1 MSSAFFQPSF
11 AGSSTIVMIAVIV
24 LVMAVGLALFLFARW
39 SMQRRESEGHMRD
52 QMLEMERDAQ
62 FAAAAERIPV
72 SRRPVEVA
80 HEIASLLREHVS
92 LSVLAI
98 YAGSSTS
105 QTLSD
110 ALASS
115 DTDDA
120 KKPDSSLPSSISAS
134 MVAEHQRPA
143 MVRQSIFWPL
153 NPSDFEAPKAQPPS
167 PAQDAVPAEVRTV
180 AEAFVADEGY
190 VENQLKTAV
199 VGSPLVE
206 TVPGLEQ
213 NNGAKQLEQANSWAS
228 NAAYSVQPRSDEN
241 VMILPWHGPFN
252 WNGLIVASSRATT
265 PESLDRHRDT
275 LNGLT
280 DKLAVALE
288 FELSDE
294 HTEANSERASRTA
307 DFSRAVISC
316 LEHQSPLDSIVQE
329 VAHLVSSDSAAM
341 WRVDKSGGMIRVV
354 ALHGLEAEFLPLPV
368 GQGLAG
374 NVAQSGEVL
383 AIEDAPSDSRC
394 IFPREARESGVVS
407 YLGAPLVSDDKMLGV
422 IEVHSAE
429 RRSWTKSERLALE
442 SAAKIISE
450 FVKSTDS
457 KGNRLRVESAYLG
470 LSESLQRLRS
480 AEEVKEAVVEVLG
493 AALGASRVMI
503 VELKNN
509 HPEPVAHEYHQ
520 PSVQS
525 AKGTVFGDAFVT
537 GIAESKGSEPITI
550 SNSLEHS
557 LSGKE
562 VAAQLELQSEL
573 AARVIVDGKTHAIV
587 YVHQCDRQR
596 EWDHEEIEFAERVAQ
611 QLALSLTNIQ
621 VLETAY
627 GDARQ
632 AQAVARQAQ
641 ADAQRATEI
650 SREAPTRIQELER
663 KLAAV
668 EQSLTQ
674 SRTAEEQAR
683 VMLAQT
689 NGLESKARAEADVS
703 RRVETE
709 VRQQLQRLQEEHK
722 QAQGSARQLLE
733 INRLKSEFI
742 VNAGHEMEASLQSVL
757 GLAELLERGSY
768 GTLTPEQREA
778 VHGIYTWARRL
789 KNDIDWLVEYG
800 SARSRRLESTA
811 R

>member
-1 MSSAFFQPSF
+1 MSSALFQPSL
-11 AGSSTIVMIAVIV
+11 GSSSTIVIAVIV
-24 LVMAVGLALFLFARW
+24 LVMAVGLMLFLFARS
-39 SMQRRESEGHMRD
+39 SMQRRESEAHMRD
-52 QMLEMERDAQ
+52 QMLEMERVAQ
-62 FAAAAERIPV
+62 FAAAAERVPI
-72 SRRPVEVA
+72 SRRPFEVA
-80 HEIASLLREHVS
+80 RQIASLLRDHIS
-92 LSVLAI
+92 ISVLAI
-98 YAGSSTS
+98 YAGNSAS

-110 ALASS
+110 AMASS
-115 DTDDA
+115 DSDDA
-120 KKPDSSLPSSISAS
+120 HRSDSSLPASIPAS
-134 MVAEHQRPA
+134 LVAEHQRPA

-153 NPSDFEAPKAQPPS
+153 SPSDFDAPKAQPPS

-180 AEAFVADEGY
+180 AEAFVAEEGY

-213 NNGAKQLEQANSWAS
+213 NNGAGQFDQLNSWVE
-228 NAAYSVQPRSDEN
+228 NAGYPSQPRSDEN
-241 VMILPWHGPFN
+241 VMILPWRGPFE
-252 WNGLIVASSRATT
+252 WNGLIVASTRSMT
-265 PESLDRHRDT
+265 PESVERHRDT
-275 LNGLT
+275 VNGLT

-288 FELSDE
+288 CELSDSQ
-294 HTEANSERASRTA
+294 TEVNSERASRTA

-316 LEHQSPLDSIVQE
+316 LEHQTPLDSIVRE
-329 VAHLVSSDSAAM
+329 AANLLGSDSAAL
-341 WRVDKSGGMIRVV
+341 WRVDESGGMVRMV
-354 ALHGLEAEFLPLPV
+354 ALHGLESEFLPLPL

-374 NVAQSGEVL
+374 NVAQTGEVL

-407 YLGAPLVSDDKMLGV
+407 YLGAPLVADDKMLGV

-429 RRSWTKSERLALE
+429 RRSWTRPERLALE

-457 KGNRLRVESAYLG
+457 KGSRLRVESAYLG

-503 VELKNN
+503 VELKDNQ
-509 HPEPVAHEYHQ
+509 PAPVSHEYHQ
-520 PSVQS
+520 PAVKS
-525 AKGTVFGDAFVT
+525 AKGTTFGSSLVT
-537 GIAESKGSEPITI
+537 GITESKGTEPITI
-550 SNSLEHS
+550 SNSSEQS
-557 LSGKE
+557 LAGKDIATE
-562 VAAQLELQSEL
+562 LELQSEL
-573 AARVIVDGKTHAIV
+573 AARVVMDGKIHSIV
-587 YVHQCDRQR
+587 YVHQCDRKR

-611 QLALSLTNIQ
+611 QLALSLTNIR
-621 VLETAY
+621 VLDSAY

-632 AQAVARQAQ
+632 AKADARQAQ
-641 ADAQRATEI
+641 ADAQRAAEI
-650 SREAPTRIQELER
+650 GREAPARIQELER
-663 KLAAV
+663 KLSAV

-683 VMLAQT
+683 VMLSQT
-689 NGLESKARAEADVS
+689 TGLESKARAEADVS

-768 GTLTPEQREA
+768 GMLTPEQKEA

>member
-1 MSSAFFQPSF
+1 MSPAFFQSSL
-11 AGSSTIVMIAVIV
+11 GSSSTIVIAAIV
-24 LVMAVGLALFLFARW
+24 LVMAVGLALFLFARS

-52 QMLEMERDAQ
+52 QMLEMERDAH
-62 FAAAAERIPV
+62 FAAAAERIPI

-80 HEIASLLREHVS
+80 REIANLLREHIS

-105 QTLSD
+105 QTLAD
-110 ALASS
+110 AMASS
-115 DTDDA
+115 DTDNA
-120 KKPDSSLPSSISAS
+120 KPDSSLPPSIPAS
-134 MVAEHQRPA
+134 LLSEHHRPA

-153 NPSDFEAPKAQPPS
+153 NPSDFEAPKAQAPS

-213 NNGAKQLEQANSWAS
+213 NNGAKQFEQVNSWAS
-228 NAAYSVQPRSDEN
+228 NAAYNAQPRSDEN
-241 VMILPWHGPFN
+241 VMILPWHGPFE
-252 WNGLIVASSRATT
+252 WNGLIVASTRSMT

-294 HTEANSERASRTA
+294 QTEANSERAARTA
-307 DFSRAVISC
+307 DFSRAVIAC
-316 LEHQSPLDSIVQE
+316 LEHQSPLDSIVRE
-329 VAHLVSSDSAAM
+329 VANLVSSDSAAM
-341 WRVDKSGGMIRVV
+341 WRVDESGGMIRVV
-354 ALHGLEAEFLPLPV
+354 AQHGLESEFLPLPL

-374 NVAQSGEVL
+374 NVAQSSDVL

-407 YLGAPLVSDDKMLGV
+407 YLGAPLISDDKMLGV

-429 RRSWTKSERLALE
+429 RRSWTRPERLALE

-503 VELKNN
+503 VELKDS
-509 HPEPVAHEYHQ
+509 HPEPVSHEYHQ

-525 AKGTVFGDAFVT
+525 AKGTTFGGSFVT
-537 GIAESKGSEPITI
+537 GITESKGSEPITI

-557 LSGKE
+557 LAGKDG
-562 VAAQLELQSEL
+562 AAQLGLQSEL
-573 AARVIVDGKTHAIV
+573 AARVIVDGKTQAIV
-587 YVHQCDRQR
+587 YVNQCDRQR
-596 EWDHEEIEFAERVAQ
+596 QWDHEEIEFAERVAQ

-627 GDARQ
+627 EDARQ
-632 AQAVARQAQ
+632 AQADARQAQ
-641 ADAQRATEI
+641 ADAQRATQI
-650 SREAPTRIQELER
+650 GREAPTRIQELER

-668 EQSLTQ
+668 EQSLAQ

-768 GTLTPEQREA
+768 GMLSPEQREA